1 MPSVL
6 SGHVKVS
13 PQVMFR
19 ELDGEAVLLDLQSER
34 YYGLNELGTRIWQL
48 ITDNGDL
55 SFVYEKL
62 LDEYE
67 VEPQVLAQDM
77 DRLLAQLAEFGL
89 LSIESNPNLESS
101 SP

>member
-1 MPSVL
+1 
-6 SGHVKVS
+6 
-13 PQVMFR
+13 MFR

-55 SFVYEKL
+55 SFVYEQL